1 MESYSIYLCSRGKR
15 AGREGWP
22 LPRWLASCLSCPL
35 RSLLP
40 PGGHGKSWMHF
51 PSHLSAFV
59 PAFPSVWGSQ
69 TLHEPPGVDAISYRK
84 SSLLPP
90 GRTHLIVSFYLLLER
105 FYPSALCLLEPLL
118 ACSSPPLDQQLIG
131 GQAWSDTCYL
141 SPAFPLPRCWALW
154 SAATG
159 EQETGFAC
167 ALQHIHRCL
176 ATTILTWVLE
186 TKGTLGVAHFHPSLP
201 TGGHRKTSHT
211 SALPFNVPEHTEDT
225 LFLSSC
231 GK

>member
-1 MESYSIYLCSRGKR
+1 MGSLECTF
-15 AGREGWP
+15 
-22 LPRWLASCLSCPL
+22 LPTF
-35 RSLLP
+35 LLLFL
-40 PGGHGKSWMHF
+40 HF
-51 PSHLSAFV
+51 PQSGVPRPCMSPLCRCHLLQEVFLI
-59 PAFPSVWGSQ
+59 PS
-69 TLHEPPGVDAISYRK
+69 R
-84 SSLLPP
+84 
-90 GRTHLIVSFYLLLER
+90 RTHLIVSFYLLLGR
-105 FYPSALCLLEPLL
+105 FYPSALCLEPLL

-131 GQAWSDTCYL
+131 SQAWSDTCYL
-141 SPAFPLPRCWALW
+141 SPAFPLPSCWALW

-159 EQETGFAC
+159 GRETGFAC

-211 SALPFNVPEHTEDT
+211 SALPFNVPECTQDT